1 MSKNY
6 IDTLRDKR
14 AARQYEVS
22 KMLARGNLSK
32 QENKQVADLLSEV
45 EEIDTQ
51 IARAKYDKLDTR
63 GDVSGGQAAKRERRY
78 SHDNRVTGRTAEVLD
93 SKQSVRTWVDRAA
106 ERGLSVESRDGRP
119 QKIIGSSFDE
129 NAYWGSRLG
138 LSGPGSNPEV
148 RVLNQD
154 TVGSG
159 LAITPQSWTARFID
173 YMYPNTL
180 LGQLGASLVPMTTEL
195 VNVPQFT
202 APVQPQWVAEGSAT
216 SLDGNPAFST
226 LQLAA
231 HGMFYDISL
240 FSMELA
246 QDAYIQGGLPGM
258 LAASAARN
266 YAVLMDQAGFYG
278 IAGNTG
284 CPGFSNEVG
293 IQLRKWGQGGAASN
307 TPHTLTTGQAIADTQ
322 EPSTMV
328 ELVRNKNIEPTGF
341 ATSPQL
347 LGTMARL
354 NVPTYAAYWKMPV
367 DVADLW
373 ANHTAYSTT
382 IPVVETDPAVSVVPA
397 QTGGTMTSLYCADW
411 SRVIIGV
418 HLGMQTA
425 VLKERYADQLQVGL
439 LTYMRF
445 SIRLS
450 HPEGMVRSTGA
461 LTT

>member
-1 MSKNY
+1 MTKKY
-6 IDTLRDKR
+6 IDDLRDKR
-14 AARQYEVS
+14 AAKQLEVS
-22 KMLARGNLSK
+22 KILARGNLTK
-32 QENKQVADLLSEV
+32 QDNKQIDDLLN
-45 EEIDTQ
+45 EIEQ
-51 IARAKYDKLDTR
+51 LANQVSQVKSQHLDTR
-63 GDVSGGQAAKRERRY
+63 GDTGASKPAKRERSY
-78 SHDNRVTGRTAEVLD
+78 KHDKQVTGRTAEVLD

-106 ERGLSVESRDGRP
+106 EKGMTVESRDGRP

-129 NAYWGSRLG
+129 NSYWAQRLG
-138 LSGPGSNPEV
+138 LSKAGAET
-148 RVLNQD
+148 RALNED

-180 LGQLGASLVPMTTEL
+180 LGQLGASIVPMTTEL

-216 SLDGNPAFST
+216 SLDANPAFST

-231 HGMFYDISL
+231 KGMFYDITL
-240 FSMELA
+240 YSMELA
-246 QDAYIQGGLPGM
+246 QDAYISGDLPGV

-293 IQLRKWGQGGAASN
+293 IQLRKWGQGGASSN

-328 ELVRNKNIEPTGF
+328 ELVRAKNIEPTGF
-341 ATSPQL
+341 ACSPQL
-347 LGTMARL
+347 IGTMARL
-354 NVPTYAAYWKMPV
+354 NVPTYANYWKMPG

-373 ANHTAYSTT
+373 NNHTAYSTT
-382 IPVVETDPAVSVVPA
+382 IPVVETDPAVSVIPA

-411 SRVIIGV
+411 SRVMVGV

-425 VLKERYADQLQVGL
+425 ILRERYADQLQVGL

-450 HPEGMVRSTGA
+450 HPEGFVRSTGA

>member
-1 MSKNY
+1 MTSYTKS
-6 IDTLRDKR
+6 LRDKR
-14 AARQYEVS
+14 AALLIRQGTLCDPNRSMTNADKAEYREIQA
-22 KMLARGNLSK
+22 KLQDTDTELAKALNS
-32 QENKQVADLLSEV
+32 
-45 EEIDTQ
+45 
-51 IARAKYDKLDTR
+51 KLDTR
-63 GDVSGGQAAKRERRY
+63 GDTGESKATKRERSY
-78 SHDNRVTGRTAEVLD
+78 KHDIRVTGRTAEVLD
-93 SKQSVRTWVDRAA
+93 SGQSVRTWVDRAA
-106 ERGLSVESRDGRP
+106 ERGITVESRDGRP
-119 QKIIGSSFDE
+119 QKMIGSSFDE

-138 LSGPGSNPEV
+138 LTGPGGNAEV

-154 TVGSG
+154 TSGSG

-173 YMYPNTL
+173 YAYPNTL
-180 LGQLGASLVPMTTEL
+180 LGQLGASIVPMTTEL

-202 APVQPQWVAEGSAT
+202 APVQPQWVAEGSST

-231 HGMFYDISL
+231 HGMFYDITL
-240 FSMELA
+240 YSMELA
-246 QDAYIQGGLPGM
+246 QDAYIQGDLPGV

-266 YAVLMDQAGFYG
+266 YSILIDQAGFYG
-278 IAGNTG
+278 ISGNTG
-284 CPGFSNEVG
+284 CPGFSNESG
-293 IQLRKWGQGGAASN
+293 MQLRKWGQGGAASN
-307 TPHTLTTGQAIADTQ
+307 TAHTGTAGQAIADSQ
-322 EPSTMV
+322 EPSTLV
-328 ELVRNKNIEPTGF
+328 ELVRAKNIEPTGF

-347 LGTMARL
+347 VGTMARL
-354 NVPTYAAYWKMPV
+354 NVPAYAAYWKMPV

-382 IPVVETDPAVSVVPA
+382 IPVTETDPAAASIPA

-411 SRVIIGV
+411 SRVLIGV

-445 SIRLS
+445 SVRLS
-450 HPEGMVRSTGA
+450 HPEGFVRSTGA